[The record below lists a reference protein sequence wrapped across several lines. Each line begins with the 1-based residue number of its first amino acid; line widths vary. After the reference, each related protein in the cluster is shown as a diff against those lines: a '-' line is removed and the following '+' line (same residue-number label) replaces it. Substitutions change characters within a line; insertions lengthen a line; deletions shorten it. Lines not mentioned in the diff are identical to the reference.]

1 MNKLTQKELIFI
13 FEKIISEIGLPQTF
27 DILNKCVEKRLAD
40 FERNIPSFKIVEQ
53 ENQFY
58 PNDNIIYLTDETK
71 KEL

>member
-1 MNKLTQKELIFI
+1 MQKLTQKELIFI
-13 FEKIISEIGLPQTF
+13 FEKIISEIGLPKAL
-27 DILNKCVEKRLAD
+27 DILNKCLERRLVD
-40 FERNIPSFKIVEQ
+40 FERNIPSFKIDEQ